1 MDDARHSIPQMP
13 LMPGAAPKRCRSSS
27 TCGAMPALPAPPVL
41 AVGNG
46 IAPFDQTE
54 IAPLP

>member
-1 MDDARHSIPQMP
+1 MP

-41 AVGNG
+41 AAGNG

>member
-1 MDDARHSIPQMP
+1 MP
-13 LMPGAAPKRCRSSS
+13 LMPGAAPQRCRSSS

-41 AVGNG
+41 AAGNG
-46 IAPFDQTE
+46 ITPFDQIE